1 MRHGPS
7 VLVSLLAHFAAV
19 HILEIRV
26 VDVQSIGA
34 DTDIWTILFV
44 QLLDSP
50 DIGSVLHDI
59 VLALTP
65 ELSAL

>member
-1 MRHGPS
+1 MRHGPG

-19 HILEIRV
+19 HIVEIRV

-44 QLLDSP
+44 QLLGSP

-59 VLALTP
+59 VVALTL